1 MQHIV
6 THRVEINLNIEYI
19 LTEPDQKRNVEV
31 IGLSEVHGTRKNM
44 KRLLLKKDMKNFE
57 VRFFL
62 LKDGIF

>member
-62 LKDGIF
+62 LKH